1 MITEWYLSTI
11 LVSGG
16 LIGAVFLPTVQST
29 LKKLF
34 DLYIGDIYM
43 AVYKASQ
50 PELLKTYNLGL
61 RILGLI
67 AGLFV
72 LLFMVELVVRLIVL
86 IVCTLLRSVGILSTT
101 NTETSSTSSSK
112 NTTTATAVESDVHN
126 SSKNE

>member
-1 MITEWYLSTI
+1 M
-11 LVSGG
+11 SGG

-29 LKKLF
+29 LKNLF

-86 IVCTLLRSVGILSTT
+86 IVCTLLRSVGILSSVKPT

-112 NTTTATAVESDVHN
+112 NTTAATAVEGDVHN